1 MIFAVWLPLVMP
13 LLAVPTA
20 RRLAASLPPRAA
32 AWLLAGCAAALAAC
46 TAAALGLLTVAGAL
60 RLPPVAA
67 FGHLERALPGGDAVV
82 TVPAAPVAGALLA
95 CCAFAVA
102 RRALR
107 HRAELRAARRA
118 ADAHGLAGDLCVL
131 PEAAPDAYAL
141 PGRPGR
147 VVVTAGMLRA
157 LPPAEREALF
167 AHERAHLAGRHHLFL
182 LAAELAAVCHPLLR
196 ELRSPL
202 AYALERWA
210 DESAAARVGDRQV
223 TARAIGRAAL
233 AARTPAD
240 MTCTPPDS
248 SARPGCWPN
257 AGNACTATW
266 CSCSSPA
273 RRATTRTHA
282 AAPRPSAAPA
292 ATTGPV
298 PRRVAALLG
307 SDRAADRPRG
317 RSLPGGRRLIAAALL
332 ACVTFS
338 AAGAVDA
345 AADLHQTVETAQ
357 GEQPGR

>member
-20 RRLAASLPPRAA
+20 RRLAESLPPRAA

-46 TAAALGLLTVAGAL
+46 TAAALGLLTAAGAL

-233 AARTPAD
+233 AART
-240 MTCTPPDS
+240 
-248 SARPGCWPN
+248 
-257 AGNACTATW
+257 
-266 CSCSSPA
+266 
-273 RRATTRTHA
+273 HA

-317 RSLPGGRRLIAAALL
+317 RSLPGGRRLIAATLL
-332 ACVTFS
+332 ACVAFS

>member
-233 AARTPAD
+233 AART
-240 MTCTPPDS
+240 
-248 SARPGCWPN
+248 
-257 AGNACTATW
+257 
-266 CSCSSPA
+266 
-273 RRATTRTHA
+273 HA